1 VDAIP
6 RDVSQLLCIA
16 IRKVNG
22 GKWYT
27 FTGVQCWICMK
38 FSNGDQSKIFLS
50 RQEGDRGCKFVNK
63 RYNELHFWLT
73 THPSPKS

>member
-1 VDAIP
+1 MDAIP

-16 IRKVNG
+16 IRKVNR

-27 FTGVQCWICMK
+27 FAGLQCWACMK
-38 FSNGDQSKIFLS
+38 FSKGEPSKMFLS
-50 RQEGDRGCKFVNK
+50 KQRCKLVNE

-73 THPSPKS
+73 THPSPES